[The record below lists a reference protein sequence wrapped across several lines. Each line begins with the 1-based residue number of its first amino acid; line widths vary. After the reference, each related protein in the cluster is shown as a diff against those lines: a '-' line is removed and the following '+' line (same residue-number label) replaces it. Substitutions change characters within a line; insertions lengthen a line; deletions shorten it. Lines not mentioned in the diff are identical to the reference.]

1 MDQSIS
7 KQRSTSFHLSCG
19 DSLKPANSRGN
30 SIYRLPLNQTDLEN
44 YTNASYSK
52 YLPYV
57 SCNET
62 PLSSD
67 MPSRNCIMD
76 TEEFKVNKSKE
87 NIHFNPLLNSKG
99 NNIFYGKR
107 QHILLP
113 RQSLESSVATSRS
126 NMIPEQ
132 YQTNFEPN
140 LVKQNLCS
148 TLLSDLL
155 NPGSKDRS
163 VLALNQQLAPE
174 NSKLDLS
181 TLPKR
186 KNTLVAPFCNEDNFY
201 EEMDDDTMSVF
212 LLTEETKLVDKNK
225 ETSNLQVPV
234 FRKLLN
240 GFKYYFVRYE
250 TRQRCRTKNG

>member
-1 MDQSIS
+1 MDQSVS
-7 KQRSTSFHLSCG
+7 KQTSTSFLLACG
-19 DSLKPANSRGN
+19 DLLKPANSRGN

-44 YTNASYSK
+44 YTNTSYSK

-57 SCNET
+57 SCNEA

-67 MPSRNCIMD
+67 KPSRNCIMD
-76 TEEFKVNKSKE
+76 TEEFKENKSKE
-87 NIHFNPLLNSKG
+87 NIHLNSLLNSIG

-107 QHILLP
+107 QNILLP
-113 RQSLESSVATSRS
+113 RKSLESSVATSRS

-140 LVKQNLCS
+140 LVKQNLRS
-148 TLLSDLL
+148 TLLSEFL

-163 VLALNQQLAPE
+163 ILALNQPLAPE

-201 EEMDDDTMSVF
+201 EEMDDDSMLVN
-212 LLTEETKLVDKNK
+212 LLTEEEKLDDKNK
-225 ETSNLQVPV
+225 ETLNSQVPV

-240 GFKYYFVRYE
+240 GFKYYFVKFE
-250 TRQRCRTKNG
+250 TRQNCRTRNG